1 MTFLMGELICKDG
14 YPLYCLDDKIS
25 YLWGTTSLEVKTESF
40 VGRVIDIDMN
50 DNIDRKYLYYI
61 VFLDY
66 RDTETFQLYC
76 FIYCSE

>member
-1 MTFLMGELICKDG
+1 MGELICKDG
-14 YPLYCLDDKIS
+14 YPLYSLDVKIS

-66 RDTETFQLYC
+66 RDTEIFQLYC